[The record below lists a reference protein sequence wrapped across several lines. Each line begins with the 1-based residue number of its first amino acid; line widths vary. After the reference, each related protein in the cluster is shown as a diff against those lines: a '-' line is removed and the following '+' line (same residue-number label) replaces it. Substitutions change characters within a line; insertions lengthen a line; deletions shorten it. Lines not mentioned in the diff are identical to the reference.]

1 MFSPEDE
8 SRIIRRSAWA
18 IVATAAVLIAIA
30 LAVLGRW
37 VVSG

>member
-18 IVATAAVLIAIA
+18 IAAVAAVLVAVA
-30 LAVLGRW
+30 LVVLGRW
-37 VVSG
+37 AHAG